1 MSLYSR
7 VYVSLSPQTQ
17 KLRRTGVSPVPTVT
31 KNVAHFLYERI
42 ANAIFRIKRIAD
54 TIFRIKRIADVF
66 FQTK

>member
-31 KNVAHFLYERI
+31 KNVALFLYERI
-42 ANAIFRIKRIAD
+42 ANAIFC
-54 TIFRIKRIADVF
+54 IKRIADVF